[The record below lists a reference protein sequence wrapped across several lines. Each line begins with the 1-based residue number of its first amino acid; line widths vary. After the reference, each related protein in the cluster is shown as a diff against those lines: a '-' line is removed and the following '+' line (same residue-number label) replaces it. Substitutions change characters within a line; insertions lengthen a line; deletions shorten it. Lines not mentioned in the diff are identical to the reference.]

1 MRIQRHDYLKQLLAN
16 CLKQATTT
24 QSVQMEQPI
33 ILPPRVNRA
42 NAANNNSQVAAGTG
56 PSRRD
61 PRMDIRVKGLR
72 GLGETDD
79 VDIRITHLD
88 CPSYI
93 ASGHDVETLFDEHHV
108 KPKRAMYE
116 EACRRLRH
124 QFTPFVVSTDGVM
137 SDPAKEF
144 FKLLADKTAEK
155 WGADSAGKRGV
166 IVAHL
171 RAKIG
176 AAIVRGASWCIRGE
190 REGQGGVL
198 ARRGIEVNR
207 GDRVELRHVH
217 SSQASGREY

>member
-16 CLKQATTT
+16 CLQQATTT

-33 ILPPRVNRA
+33 ILPPRANRA

-56 PSRRD
+56 SSRRD

-79 VDIRITHLD
+79 IDIRITHLD

-93 ASGHDVETLFDEHHV
+93 EGDQDVETLFTEHHV
-108 KPKRAMYE
+108 NPRRAMYE
-116 EACRRLRH
+116 EACRQLRH
-124 QFTPFVVSTDGVM
+124 HFTPFVVSTDGVM
-137 SDPAKEF
+137 SNPAKDF
-144 FKLLADKTAEK
+144 FKLLATKTAEK

-176 AAIVRGASWCIRGE
+176 AAIVRGSSWCVRGE
-190 REGQGGVL
+190 REGQSSFL
-198 ARRGIEVNR
+198 ARRGLEMNR
-207 GDRVELRHVH
+207 GGRVELRHVR

>member
-1 MRIQRHDYLKQLLAN
+1 
-16 CLKQATTT
+16 
-24 QSVQMEQPI
+24 
-33 ILPPRVNRA
+33 
-42 NAANNNSQVAAGTG
+42 
-56 PSRRD
+56 
-61 PRMDIRVKGLR
+61 MDIRVKGFR

-108 KPKRAMYE
+108 KPKRAMHE

-137 SDPAKEF
+137 GDPAKEF

-155 WGADSAGKRGV
+155 CGADSAGKRGV

-171 RAKIG
+171 RA
-176 AAIVRGASWCIRGE
+176 
-190 REGQGGVL
+190 
-198 ARRGIEVNR
+198 
-207 GDRVELRHVH
+207 
-217 SSQASGREY
+217 